1 MCRDNYSRTNVR
13 TIARGGLEIWLAT
26 HVGVL
31 DHNIEII
38 SRTLYIIL
46 SRVKDLDGY
55 FHSMDVSHSVFSTW
69 DIPHGAR
76 GYYTRHGK
84 RSFTG
89 LMHLYGGLLK
99 VLKPLHYNQRNFC
112 WKFKPGFIDELKALG
127 YIFVSDT
134 PLQPAEPE
142 AEAEAEI
149 EVEVDTTP
157 QETVSRFAAIEPV
170 YRHAPGVRE
179 ITETPAIA
187 FTERRYVTVSFGGE
201 TYEDVLQHEPL
212 CHLGAAIIQ
221 AEDRENQI
229 TEAGLTMLQL
239 PNVREAMLMAGLN
252 ALSTEEDREAVLRE
266 LLAEQ

>member
-55 FHSMDVSHSVFSTW
+55 FHSMDVSHSVFATW
-69 DIPHGAR
+69 DIPQGAR
-76 GYYTRHGK
+76 GYYTRQGK

-89 LMHLYGGLLK
+89 MMHLYGGLLQ
-99 VLKPLHYNQRNFC
+99 VLKPKHYNQRNFC

-142 AEAEAEI
+142 SEAEVVV
-149 EVEVDTTP
+149 EVEPEV
-157 QETVSRFAAIEPV
+157 ERRA
-170 YRHAPGVRE
+170 
-179 ITETPAIA
+179 PAIA
-187 FTERRYVTVSFGGE
+187 LTERRYVTVSFGGE

-221 AEDRENQI
+221 ANDRDNQI

-266 LLAEQ
+266 LLAEH